1 MKLKLHNFRC
11 YEDAEFDFGNEGLT
25 LISGASGKGKS
36 TIMMAIEF
44 ALFGS
49 GNKLQTYGKR
59 GCSVEL
65 MIENNF
71 KVFRQKGPNRLIV
84 NDEFEDDAGESII
97 KQRFGTSM
105 LSCYIPQNIR
115 KTFILMSPAE
125 RLEFLESL
133 VMSSVNV
140 TEIKN
145 KTKALIKK
153 LGDEQTETL
162 GSLRAMDIT
171 LKTVEKPTSV
181 QFPIKVSKENMEK
194 AEKNEI
200 IKNKNAKIMIR
211 KTEERLAQ
219 LTSLLSESK
228 VVGAVI
234 DEKTKRVKSIEEELE
249 KLESEHKQDHDIY
262 EETTLREAM
271 SKLKLLIQN
280 KSVQDKIKEFENSK
294 RQLEE
299 LKKEEHERITCEIS
313 NIETWVD
320 MSRVEA
326 IEQAELWNLEY
337 LKLQEFRSLMKR
349 KIDVDALVKSR
360 DLLKIEI
367 QNTMSEIE
375 TRKKALN
382 DFEFQKTVY
391 SCPHCSSKLKFSD
404 SGLQLTEHVSTSKI
418 IDVDAE
424 RWLLEHHCIKRLNE
438 LTTKLQ
444 KKERII
450 EEQETIALSIKEIGD
465 VDQDAEVERQN
476 INTYIDENIKK
487 ENKLE
492 KLKKS
497 LLTPSPAIFTLE
509 KKNSILEK
517 EIATFPVQTP
527 MSESEEDLRKCIS
540 KQESAKIVFELY
552 KKTHSSLTLALKE
565 AKRQLDDAIIKRSL
579 ISSIEQI
586 EDEIQSCKGELESF
600 KEKYDKTS
608 KTLGDIEK
616 YHLYIQKYEQWKQL
630 IDQRTLLA
638 KQEETLRSRYA
649 AACTFKEKILEAES
663 MSIANTIN
671 TINTHAQVFLDHFFP
686 DDPITIRLV
695 PFKETKESQ
704 KPQINIEIEY
714 KGIEHD
720 ISMLSGGE
728 MSRVVLAFTLALA
741 EIHDTPFVMLDE
753 STASLDQE
761 LTCSVMEGLT
771 ENFGNKLV
779 LVVAHQV
786 VQGAFN
792 NIVKLD

>member
-97 KQRFGTSM
+97 KQRFGTTM

-115 KTFILMSPAE
+115 KTFILMSPGE

-133 VMSSVNV
+133 VMSSVNI
-140 TEIKN
+140 TDIKT
-145 KTKALIKK
+145 KTKALIKN

-162 GSLRAMDIT
+162 GSIRAMDIT
-171 LKTVEKPTSV
+171 LNTILKPERV
-181 QFPIKVSKENMEK
+181 QFPIKVSKENREK

-211 KTEERLAQ
+211 KTEERITKLN
-219 LTSLLSESK
+219 SLLSESK
-228 VVGAVI
+228 VVEAII

-249 KLESEHKQDHDIY
+249 KNDITYDQYSIKY
-262 EETTLREAM
+262 EEKTLKESNA
-271 SKLKLLIQN
+271 KLRLLIQN
-280 KSVQDKIKEFENSK
+280 KCVQDKIREFENSK

-299 LKKEEHERITCEIS
+299 LKKEEHERITSEIS
-313 NIETWVD
+313 NVKIWTD
-320 MSRVEA
+320 MSKDEA
-326 IEQAELWNLEY
+326 IEQAELWNIEY
-337 LKLQEFRSLMKR
+337 LKLQEFRLLMKR
-349 KIDVDALVKSR
+349 KVDVDELIKSR
-360 DLLKIEI
+360 DLLKCEI
-367 QNTMSEIE
+367 QHITTEIDS
-375 TRKKALN
+375 RKKTLS

-391 SCPHCSSKLKFSD
+391 SCPHCLSKLKFSD
-404 SGLQLTEHVSTSKI
+404 SGLQLTEHVSMSKI
-418 IDVDAE
+418 DEKSE
-424 RWLLEHHCIKRLNE
+424 RRLLDTYMKNLSE

-444 KKERII
+444 KVERNI
-450 EEQETIALSIKEIGD
+450 EEQESIANSILEIGD
-465 VDQDAEVERQN
+465 VDEDAEVERNN
-476 INTYIDENIKK
+476 INTYINENIKK
-487 ENKLE
+487 ENTLE
-492 KLKKS
+492 RLKKS
-497 LLTPSPAIFTLE
+497 LTTPSPTISTLE
-509 KKNSILEK
+509 KKNKMLEK
-517 EIATFPVQTP
+517 EIGALPSQTHIT
-527 MSESEEDLRKCIS
+527 ESEDELRKCIS
-540 KQESAKIVFELY
+540 NQENAKHILDMY
-552 KKTHSSLTLALKE
+552 TTTRSSLLSSLKE
-565 AKRQLDDAIIKRSL
+565 HQKQLDDALLKQSSL
-579 ISSIEQI
+579 LAREQI
-586 EDEIQSCKGELESF
+586 EDEMRSCKVELEKS
-600 KEKYDKTS
+600 KEQYDKTI
-608 KTLGDIEK
+608 KTLGEIEK
-616 YHLYIQKYEQWKQL
+616 YHLYVQKYNQWNQLAEQRNVL
-630 IDQRTLLA
+630 VNR
-638 KQEETLRSRYA
+638 EESLRSRYA

-663 MSIANTIN
+663 LSITNTIN
-671 TINTHAQVFLDHFFP
+671 TINTHAQVFLDQFFP

-695 PFKETKESQ
+695 PFKETKDSQ

-741 EIHDTPFVMLDE
+741 EIHNTPFVMLDE

-761 LTCSVMEGLT
+761 LTCSVMEGLK

-779 LVVAHQV
+779 LIVAHQV

-792 NIVKLD
+792 NVVKLD